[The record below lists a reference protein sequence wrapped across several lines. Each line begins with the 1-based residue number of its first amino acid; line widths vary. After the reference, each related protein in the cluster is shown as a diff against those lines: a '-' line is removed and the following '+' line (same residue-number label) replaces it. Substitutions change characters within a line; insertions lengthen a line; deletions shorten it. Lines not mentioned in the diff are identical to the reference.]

1 MPVYEFRC
9 EDCKSKFEVFMP
21 QRMST
26 DGTICRHCH
35 SAKVRRLISTFA
47 AIGGD
52 GDGEMS
58 LAGDAP
64 QTAGGGG
71 CCGGSCGCGH

>member
-9 EDCKSKFEVFMP
+9 EDCKSKFEVFTP

-52 GDGEMS
+52 GEMS

-64 QTAGGGG
+64 QATGGGG